1 MNEMQGYTELIQRA
15 IQALDTSHPNQPKN
29 LRFGAAVLTRSGTI
43 YSASVFWS
51 ATSSL
56 TIHAEHAALAHAAA
70 HGERGIVAIACVSTE
85 DEQGEKICHPCGLC
99 KQVIYES
106 SMDSGIDVEVIMA
119 GLSGH
124 CVVKKISEIV
134 SYPWPT

>member
-1 MNEMQGYTELIQRA
+1 MNDMKEYEELSTSYP
-15 IQALDTSHPNQPKN
+15 ALDAFHPNQPKN
-29 LRFGAAVLTRSGTI
+29 LRFMPRSDYGGNS

-56 TIHAEHAALAHAAA
+56 TVHAEHAALAHAAA

-119 GLSGH
+119 SLSGH
-124 CVVKKISEIV
+124 FVVKNISEIV